1 MKKYNKILIIFF
13 LTIFII
19 YGFFIR
25 SYKLGEQSYWI
36 DEGYTLNAVL
46 STLEKGYPQLDSGNL
61 YGFNY
66 LLNNYLIT
74 GAIKLGG
81 FNPIAVRSI
90 SVIFGIGVI
99 FLIYL
104 IGKKLFNNLVG
115 LSAAFLSSFSYW
127 EIAWSRQARM
137 YIQLQFFFFLSFY
150 LFHSLLDK
158 FSYKKLIFVILSTI
172 AAIFSHYLGYFLLVI
187 YALTLIIHF
196 SNIKKEEKQ
205 KFWKNKKQKIVLI
218 ISGFIIL
225 CFIVNL
231 SFDFFSKLQNRDYFF
246 GLNYQKF
253 LLINLGIIAISALI
267 GFIIGI
273 IKEKNIKKILSL
285 GSAYLIPYLIII
297 FSANTVHFRYLFFI
311 LPILFL
317 FSSYF
322 IYYLASLNKFK
333 HLSIIILL
341 IILIISSNLLNP
353 DTFIFKIRSH
363 YYLEPH
369 TPQPD
374 FKNAYQEII
383 KNGWDDDKIIIS
395 PFTQLDKVY
404 LGKSDYWLA
413 IDLHGHQL
421 NKSELEE
428 REYYTNAITIK
439 NAEQLK
445 ELIETKTG
453 YIVVDN
459 MAGIRLDKEI
469 NDIISKQNLI
479 YYNKT
484 EQQNSIWVFAFK

>member
-253 LLINLGIIAISALI
+253 LLTNLGIIVISALI

-285 GSAYLIPYLIII
+285 GGAYLIPYLIII
-297 FSANTVHFRYLFFI
+297 FSVNTVHFRYLFFI
-311 LPILFL
+311 LPILFI
-317 FSSYF
+317 FSGYLIYF
-322 IYYLASLNKFK
+322 IAKKFK
-333 HLSIIILL
+333 YPSLVISLLL
-341 IILIISSNLLNP
+341 IALITSSNVINSG
-353 DTFIFKIRSH
+353 TFIFKVRAN
-363 YYLEPH
+363 YNLEPF
-369 TPQPD
+369 TPQPN
-374 FKNAYQEII
+374 FKGAYDEI
-383 KNGWDDDKIIIS
+383 KRNGWSNDKVIIS
-395 PFTQLDKVY
+395 PFTQMDKVY

-413 IDLHGHQL
+413 INLDGRKLD
-421 NKSELEE
+421 KSALKE
-428 REYYTNAITIK
+428 REYYNNAIIISDVDK
-439 NAEQLK
+439 LK
-445 ELIETKTG
+445 DVINSQHG

-459 MAGIRLDKEI
+459 MALSIRLDK
-469 NDIISKQNLI
+469 NIIDLIGQQKLI
-479 YYNKT
+479 YSDQK
-484 EQQNSIWVFAFK
+484 EVGHRIWAFAF